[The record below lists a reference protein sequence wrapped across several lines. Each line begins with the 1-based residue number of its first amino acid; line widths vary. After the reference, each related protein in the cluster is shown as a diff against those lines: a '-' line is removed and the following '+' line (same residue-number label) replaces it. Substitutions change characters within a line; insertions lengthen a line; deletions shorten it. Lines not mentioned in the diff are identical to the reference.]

1 MIKYIENFWK
11 YKDLLVQLVLRD
23 LKTKYRRSILG
34 YIWSVLN
41 PLLMMLVITIVFSS
55 LFKFDIPNFPIY
67 LLIGQLMFNFFSEAT
82 TAAMNSIIGNDSLLK
97 KVYIPKYIFPVAR
110 SISAFVNLLFSLIA
124 IVIVLIITKTPV
136 YITALLFPLALLY
149 LLLFSIG
156 IGLMLSVAA
165 TYFRDVIHLYS
176 ILLTAWLY
184 LTPIFY
190 PIKILPHNV
199 KTIVL
204 YNPLFH
210 FIEFFRSIILYGEVP
225 NLSSNLICFGYG
237 SISLTAGIII
247 FFKNQNNLI
256 LYT

>member
-1 MIKYIENFWK
+1 MLKYIKNFWK
-11 YKDLLVQLVLRD
+11 YKDLLIQLVLRD

-156 IGLMLSVAA
+156 IGLILSVAA
-165 TYFRDVIHLYS
+165 TYFRDVIHLYG

-190 PIKILPHNV
+190 PIKILPHTV

-225 NLSSNLICFGYG
+225 NLSSNLICFSYG
-237 SISLTAGIII
+237 IISLTAGVII